1 MLIDFSNGVVLA
13 AGISL
18 CGASVWGFYAP
29 RKLVHWTKNV
39 MDAKWGIHFAVI
51 IRLLLGA
58 ALLTAAPTSNFP
70 TAFLVIGWIAI
81 AAAVGVLLMGR
92 ERLRKFVDWWLE
104 RLSPPVIRVWL
115 LFAFAFGGF
124 LIYGIS

>member
-18 CGASVWGFYAP
+18 CGISAWGFYVP
-29 RKLVHWTKNV
+29 QKLLQWTKDV

-58 ALLTAAPTSNFP
+58 ALLTAASTSKFP
-70 TAFLVIGWIAI
+70 TTFLIIGWIAI
-81 AAAVGVLLMGR
+81 VAAFGVLLMGR
-92 ERLRKFVDWWLE
+92 ARLSKFVDWWFE
-104 RLSPPVIRVWL
+104 RFTPTVVRAWL
-115 LFAFAFGGF
+115 LFALAFGGF